1 MKPALIVIDIQ
12 NEYLKFIP
20 DRDKEVGLY
29 LINALIRLF
38 RQKGHPI
45 YRVYHQDLQNG
56 PEPDTDAFQFP
67 ETVQIQEDDTQIIK
81 HHPNAFKQTELD
93 QLLRKED
100 SSTLFLC
107 GLSAVGCVMATYWSA
122 LDLEYDV
129 FMVKDAV
136 MSHSSELTDKALA
149 ITETISANIVKFM
162 LEHLKE

>member
-29 LINALIRLF
+29 LINELIRVF

-45 YRVYHQDLQNG
+45 YRVYHQNPKNG

-67 ETVQIQEDDTQIIK
+67 KIVEIQEDDIQIIK
-81 HHPNAFKQTELD
+81 HHQNAFKQTELD
-93 QLLRKED
+93 QHLRRED
-100 SSTLFLC
+100 INTLFLC

-136 MSHSSELTDKALA
+136 MSHSSELTEKALA
-149 ITETISANIVKFM
+149 VTEAMSASIVLFM
-162 LEHLKE
+162 LENLKE